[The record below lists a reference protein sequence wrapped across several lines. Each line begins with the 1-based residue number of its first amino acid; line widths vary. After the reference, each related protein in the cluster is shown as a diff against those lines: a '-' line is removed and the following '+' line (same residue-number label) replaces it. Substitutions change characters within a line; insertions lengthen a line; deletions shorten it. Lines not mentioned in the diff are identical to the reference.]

1 MTRFSVPY
9 EEMEIIK
16 IIIRVPSSLSLSP
29 RLLSLSILFFSF
41 YKQEL
46 VYALCL

>member
-16 IIIRVPSSLSLSP
+16 IIIRVPSSLSSLFLFLQT
-29 RLLSLSILFFSF
+29 RTCLCSLSVKLILFM
-41 YKQEL
+41 
-46 VYALCL
+46 

>member
-16 IIIRVPSSLSLSP
+16 IIIRVPSSLSP
-29 RLLSLSILFFSF
+29 RLLSLSIIFFSF

-46 VYALCL
+46 VYVLRL